1 MYSYNCTAYRF
12 SDTLSA
18 ALPLVKQYGLRGM
31 PHWRWYAKSGA
42 VRSSILLQPA
52 KLHRNGLASS
62 PHLRGEA
69 SFAGFLKALHVEN
82 VDRSLEEVWNAA
94 RGGAAQASELIPK
107 QVGIRG
113 LFQADVMTGVEITT
127 CYVYLVLRLGTL
139 YGVDFFLFLFSF

>member
-94 RGGAAQASELIPK
+94 RGCCSSERINPKASRNPRAISSGCDDWRRDYYMLYISRLE
-107 QVGIRG
+107 VGHSLWCR
-113 LFQADVMTGVEITT
+113 
-127 CYVYLVLRLGTL
+127 
-139 YGVDFFLFLFSF
+139 FLFLFIFI